1 MNPTIKSQ
9 ALLWRMLFVLSCTAA
24 LAFAQDQADFDRT
37 SASSVEPLS
46 LNGKWEGAINLPG
59 TTLNISIDFSKNT
72 DGNWQGDID
81 IPLQGA
87 KDLPLTNIKLAE
99 STVSFDL
106 PNVPGNP
113 TFKGII
119 AADGNNISG
128 DFTQAGQTFPFNLK
142 RNTVAELEAKK
153 QQNEAIFQH
162 LRAFIDSTMKSWNVP
177 GLAMAIVKDGDVIFS
192 EGFGYRN
199 VENKLPV
206 TPNTLFAI
214 GSSSKAFTAASL
226 GILVDDGKIDWDKP
240 VRDYLPTFKL
250 HDNFASE
257 RMTPR
262 DLVTHRSGLPRHDLM
277 WYGAAF
283 TRKEMVDRLQY
294 LEPSKDFRSTYQYQ
308 NLMYLTA
315 GYLVEQVSGMS
326 WEDFVRTRIFAPLGM
341 SASNFSVIASQKA
354 DDFALPY
361 AEEKE
366 SIKLIPF
373 RNIDAIGPAGS
384 INSNLTDMAKWVKL
398 NLNKG
403 KAPAAE
409 RVEAGETQVISEAM
423 LAQQHTP
430 YMMISEPI
438 KYTEVS
444 HNNYGLGWF
453 ISQYRGHK
461 RVSHGGNID
470 GFSALVSLM
479 PQDNFGIVVLT
490 NRNGNP
496 MPNIAAA
503 RATDLLLQ
511 LEPVDW
517 HARIKAEVA
526 KSKEA
531 EKQKSEAEAAERKP
545 NTKPSHALADFAGEF
560 EHPGYGVVT
569 VKLEGKAL
577 KSRFNSFN
585 MAMEHWHYDVFR
597 AVVEDDPEQK
607 FLFTFYSND
616 KGDIDRLEVP
626 MDLNVKPIV
635 FARKA
640 GAQMSDPKFLAQ
652 FVGEYDLNGQNV
664 AVAIKGENMLTVTV
678 PGQPTYELEPYKG
691 TEFKLKGLTGFSLR
705 FTLDAK
711 KRATE
716 AVFLQP
722 NGVFTAKRKG

>member
-1 MNPTIKSQ
+1 MNPKIKSH
-9 ALLWRMLFVLSCTAA
+9 ALLWHMLFVLSCTAA
-24 LAFAQDQADFDRT
+24 LAFAQSQADFDR
-37 SASSVEPLS
+37 LS
-46 LNGKWEGAINLPG
+46 LKGKWEGAINLPG

-87 KDLPLTNIKLAE
+87 KDLPLTNIKFAE

-113 TFKGII
+113 SFKGAL
-119 AADGNNISG
+119 AADGNNIAG

-142 RNTVAELEAKK
+142 RNTAAELEAKK

-162 LRAFIDSTMKSWNVP
+162 LRAFIDSTMKSWKVP
-177 GLAMAIVKDGDVIFS
+177 GLAMAIVKDGEVAFS

-199 VENKLPV
+199 VESKLPV

-294 LEPSKDFRSTYQYQ
+294 LEPSKDFRTTYQYQ

-384 INSNLTDMAKWVKL
+384 INSNLTDMVKWVKL
-398 NLNKG
+398 NLNNG
-403 KAPAAE
+403 KTPGTEPVEVPAP
-409 RVEAGETQVISEAM
+409 QIISEAM
-423 LAQQHTP
+423 LTQQHTP
-430 YMMISEPI
+430 YMMMSEPI

-444 HNNYGLGWF
+444 HTNYGLGWF

-526 KSKEA
+526 KAKEA
-531 EKQKSEAEAAERKP
+531 EKQKSDAEAAERKP
-545 NTKPSHALADFAGEF
+545 NTKPSHALVDYAGEF

-597 AVVEDDPEQK
+597 AVVEDDPDQK

-635 FARKA
+635 FTRKA
-640 GAQMSDPKFLAQ
+640 GAEMSDPKFLAQ

-711 KRATE
+711 KRASE

-722 NGVFTAKRKG
+722 NGVFSAKRKG

>member
-1 MNPTIKSQ
+1 MNPKIKSL
-9 ALLWRMLFVLSCTAA
+9 ALLWPLLFILGCSAA
-24 LAFAQDQADFDRT
+24 LAFAQDQVDFDRT

-46 LNGKWEGAINLPG
+46 LNGKWEGAINVPG
-59 TTLNISIDFSKNT
+59 TTLGISIDFSKKA
-72 DGNWQGDID
+72 DGSWQGDID

-87 KDLPLTNIKLAE
+87 KDLPLANIKLAE
-99 STVSFDL
+99 SAVSFDL

-113 TFKGII
+113 SFKGAI

-142 RNTVAELEAKK
+142 RNTAADLEARK
-153 QQNEAIFQH
+153 QQNEVIFQH

-177 GLAMAIVKDGDVIFS
+177 GLAMAIVKDGEVIFS

-199 VENKLPV
+199 VESKLPV

-277 WYGAAF
+277 WYGSAF

-294 LEPSKDFRSTYQYQ
+294 LEPSKDFRTTYQYQ

-326 WEDFVRTRIFAPLGM
+326 WEDFVRTRIFTPLGM
-341 SASNFSVIASQKA
+341 SASNFSVIESQKA

-384 INSNLTDMAKWVKL
+384 INSNLTDMVKWVKL

-403 KAPAAE
+403 KAPATE
-409 RVEAGETQVISEAM
+409 PVEVPAPQIISEVM
-423 LAQQHTP
+423 LTQQHTP

-438 KYTEVS
+438 KYIEVS
-444 HNNYGLGWF
+444 HTNYGLGWF

-526 KSKEA
+526 KAKEA

-545 NTKPSHALADFAGEF
+545 NTKTSHALADFAGEF

-585 MAMEHWHYDVFR
+585 MATG
-597 AVVEDDPEQK
+597 K
-607 FLFTFYSND
+607 TL
-616 KGDIDRLEVP
+616 RLRS
-626 MDLNVKPIV
+626 K
-635 FARKA
+635 AR
-640 GAQMSDPKFLAQ
+640 
-652 FVGEYDLNGQNV
+652 
-664 AVAIKGENMLTVTV
+664 IC
-678 PGQPTYELEPYKG
+678 
-691 TEFKLKGLTGFSLR
+691 
-705 FTLDAK
+705 
-711 KRATE
+711 
-716 AVFLQP
+716 
-722 NGVFTAKRKG
+722 

>member
-1 MNPTIKSQ
+1 MNPKIKSR
-9 ALLWRMLFVLSCTAA
+9 ALLWLLLFILSCSAA
-24 LAFAQDQADFDRT
+24 LAFAQSPADFDK
-37 SASSVEPLS
+37 LS
-46 LNGKWEGAINLPG
+46 HRDLIGKWEGAINVPG
-59 TTLNISIDFSKNT
+59 TTLNISIDFSKKT
-72 DGNWQGDID
+72 DGSWQGDID

-87 KDLPLTNIKLAE
+87 KDLPLTNIKLAG
-99 STVSFDL
+99 SAVSFDL

-113 TFKGII
+113 TFKGAI
-119 AADGNNISG
+119 AADGNSISG
-128 DFTQAGQTFPFNLK
+128 DFTQAGQTFPFTLK
-142 RNTVAELEAKK
+142 RNTAADLEAKK

-162 LRAFIDSTMKSWNVP
+162 LRAFIDTTMKSWKVP
-177 GLAMAIVKDGDVIFS
+177 GLAMAIVKDGEVVFS

-199 VENKLPV
+199 VESKLPV

-226 GILVDDGKIDWDKP
+226 GILVDDGKVDWDKP

-294 LEPSKDFRSTYQYQ
+294 LEPSKDFRTTYQYQ

-326 WEDFVRTRIFAPLGM
+326 WEDFVRARIFAPLGM
-341 SASNFSVIASQKA
+341 SASNLSVIESQKA

-361 AEEKE
+361 AEDKDQL
-366 SIKLIPF
+366 KLIPF

-384 INSNLTDMAKWVKL
+384 INSNLTDMVQWVKL

-403 KAPAAE
+403 K
-409 RVEAGETQVISEAM
+409 VGETQVISEAM

-444 HNNYGLGWF
+444 HTNYGLGWF

-496 MPNIAAA
+496 MPNIAAL

-517 HARIKAEVA
+517 HTRIKAEVA
-526 KSKEA
+526 KAKEA
-531 EKQKSEAEAAERKP
+531 EKQKSEAEAAERKL
-545 NTKPSHALADFAGEF
+545 NTKPSHVLSDFAGEF

-635 FARKA
+635 FTRKA
-640 GAQMSDPKFLAQ
+640 GAEMSDPKFLAQ
-652 FVGEYDLNGQNV
+652 FVGDYDLNGQNV
-664 AVAIKGENMLTVTV
+664 AVAIKGANALTVTV